1 MSLFATLPRLS
12 CPVRGRAA
20 LGLLLCVAATIH
32 AAEVPEL
39 SVRYEGGEFF
49 LDARMSL
56 QAPSAAVYRV
66 LSDYDHWT
74 ALSKSVVSSEL
85 IFSSDNRHQV
95 RSRTRTC
102 VLFFCG
108 DVNQV
113 QEITEKSGSE
123 ILAVTMPRHSN
134 LRQGVVRW
142 RVAPDGGRTQVNL
155 SAHLS
160 PDFWIPPWIGPWA
173 INARL
178 REQVVETAGNL
189 ERLARALPP
198 PQEQR

>member
-1 MSLFATLPRLS
+1 MLLF
-12 CPVRGRAA
+12 
-20 LGLLLCVAATIH
+20 LCVATTLH

-49 LDARMSL
+49 LNARMSL
-56 QAPSAAVYRV
+56 QAPTAAVYHV

-74 ALSKSVVSSEL
+74 LLSKSVVSSTL
-85 IFSSDNRHQV
+85 ISSSDDRHHV

-108 DVNQV
+108 HVDQV
-113 QEITEKSGSE
+113 QEITEKTGSE
-123 ILAVTMPRHSN
+123 IVAVTVPRHSN

-142 RVAPDGGRTQVNL
+142 HVSPDGGRTQVTL
-155 SAHLS
+155 FAHLS

-178 REQVVETAGNL
+178 REQVIETAGNL
-189 ERLARALPP
+189 EKLARSLPTR
-198 PQEQR
+198 QEGR

>member
-1 MSLFATLPRLS
+1 M
-12 CPVRGRAA
+12 RGTAA
-20 LGLLLCVAATIH
+20 LWLFLCVATTIH

-39 SVRYEGGEFF
+39 SVKYEGGAFF

-66 LSDYDHWT
+66 LSDYDHWIL
-74 ALSKSVVSSEL
+74 LSKSVVASKL
-85 IFSSDNRHQV
+85 ISSSDSRHQV
-95 RSRTRTC
+95 HSRTRTC

-108 DVNQV
+108 YVDQV
-113 QEITEKSGSE
+113 QEVTETAGSE
-123 ILAVTMPRHSN
+123 IVAVTLPRRSN

-142 RVAPDGGRTQVNL
+142 RVSPDGGRTQVTL
-155 SAHLS
+155 SAHLT

-189 ERLARALPP
+189 EKLAGSLPTR
-198 PQEQR
+198 QEER